1 MAGSVLVAD
10 PDVGTRELLREVL
23 VHDGWRVDVAADRAG
38 ALALVECRDV
48 VRGDD
53 VAALA
58 RGSGP
63 IDFELSNGAVSPAV
77 AYPSEDRYD
86 VIIVDIGLDLLE
98 AIKAHDAA
106 VEVVV
111 LALPDRANDA
121 LRWVQRGAFDFVLRP
136 FFVEDISLTVAC
148 AAARRQRLG
157 LGSALTHVLP
167 NHQLLR

>member
-23 VHDGWRVDVAADRAG
+23 GHDGWRVDVAADRAG

-58 RGSGP
+58 RGSGR
-63 IDFELSNGAVSPAV
+63 IDYELGNNGVVVTGCPVPAE
-77 AYPSEDRYD
+77 PDDDRYD
-86 VIIVDIGLDLLE
+86 VIIVDIGLDLVD

-106 VEVVV
+106 VE
-111 LALPDRANDA
+111 
-121 LRWVQRGAFDFVLRP
+121 
-136 FFVEDISLTVAC
+136 I
-148 AAARRQRLG
+148 
-157 LGSALTHVLP
+157 
-167 NHQLLR
+167 